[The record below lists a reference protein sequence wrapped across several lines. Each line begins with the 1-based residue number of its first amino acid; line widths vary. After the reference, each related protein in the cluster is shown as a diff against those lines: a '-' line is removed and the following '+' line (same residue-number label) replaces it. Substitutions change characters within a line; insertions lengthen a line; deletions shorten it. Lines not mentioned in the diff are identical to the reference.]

1 MNQDTQKDDSTFVGC
16 GGNCACAQMANSEDE
31 CALPE
36 GGVVLDNDGKCPC
49 GKSADDCCHSDK
61 IEGNDALHEL
71 CEPHNGKHVCDVASD
86 LQKTGI

>member
-36 GGVVLDNDGKCPC
+36 GGVVLDKDGKCPC